1 MSAAA
6 DGLRPAALYDY
17 LLTARRRLLDFV
29 RPLDVA
35 RYTQEFAFAHKTI
48 RATLVH
54 VLDSESWYAR
64 ILAGEPEAGRS
75 PFAAIRTSPFPALRE
90 AWEHQARRTREVLA
104 RPGDPDRRIE
114 HVSVEGRMYSHRLRT
129 TAAGVVTQ
137 LLFHEVHHRAQVMM
151 MLRALG
157 VPLQSIDYN
166 LLRWTWFKKK
176 KG

>member
-1 MSAAA
+1 M
-6 DGLRPAALYDY
+6 RPADAYDY
-17 LLTARRRLLDFV
+17 LVETRGQLFNRVSRLSQRQYTREFPFAR
-29 RPLDVA
+29 
-35 RYTQEFAFAHKTI
+35 HSI

>member
-1 MSAAA
+1 M
-6 DGLRPAALYDY
+6 RPAAAYDY
-17 LLTARRRLLDFV
+17 LVETRGRLFNRVGRLSQQQYTREFPFAR
-29 RPLDVA
+29 
-35 RYTQEFAFAHKTI
+35 HSI

-64 ILAGEPEAGRS
+64 ILAGDREPRQS
-75 PFAAIRTSPFPALRE
+75 PSTVIRTSPFPALRE
-90 AWEHQARRTREVLA
+90 AWEHQARRTRDILA
-104 RPGDPDRRIE
+104 HPGDPDRRIE
-114 HVSVEGRMYSHRLRT
+114 HVSVEGRRYSHRLRT
-129 TAAGVVTQ
+129 TAGGVVTQ

-166 LLRWTWFKKK
+166 LLRWTWFKRK